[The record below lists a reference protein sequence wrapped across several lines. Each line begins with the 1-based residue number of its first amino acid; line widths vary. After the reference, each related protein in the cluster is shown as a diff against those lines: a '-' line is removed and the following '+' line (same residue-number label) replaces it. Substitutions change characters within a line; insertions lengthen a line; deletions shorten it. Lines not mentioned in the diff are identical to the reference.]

1 VQLKQTELAEY
12 KMIAALLRNQIKTP
26 EQFSL
31 FLAQNPIV
39 QQSEQEHVVG
49 ISRSYLNGCRV
60 AGRARLLFK
69 ENLNS

>member
-12 KMIAALLRNQIKTP
+12 KMIAAFLRNQIKIP
-26 EQFSL
+26 EQLSP

-39 QQSEQEHVVG
+39 RQSEQKHVVG
-49 ISRSYLNGCRV
+49 ISRRYLKGCRV
-60 AGRARLLFK
+60 AERARLLFK